1 MLTCML
7 VSLWLCRC
15 REKLKS
21 HNAKLVYDV
30 MKFDEKFCCIVLF
43 CVGTAVVCEKSETA
57 DLLASTADYRF
68 RVAIPFNNSVLKLYV
83 SGPLF
88 LPVPKWREN
97 VFVHTPTI
105 LCKVHGNRQKLRE
118 YWKN

>member
-83 SGPLF
+83 S
-88 LPVPKWREN
+88 VY
-97 VFVHTPTI
+97 
-105 LCKVHGNRQKLRE
+105 GNRSIVFTSTKMERKCVCSYTHYSLQGSWE
-118 YWKN
+118 